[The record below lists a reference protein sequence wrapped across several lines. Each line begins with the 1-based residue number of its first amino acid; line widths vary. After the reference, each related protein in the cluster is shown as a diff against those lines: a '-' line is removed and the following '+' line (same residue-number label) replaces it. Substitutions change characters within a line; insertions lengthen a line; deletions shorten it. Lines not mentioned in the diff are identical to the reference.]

1 MQGRS
6 QGRINVGAPGPDGC
20 RRALPQ
26 NAQTM
31 HHLILRPGPE
41 LVLRAFRP
49 EPDELGPR
57 PKERNVTDRAHE
69 FLFEAITLHP
79 QATLADVFALMEAS
93 PLLKRIYRPS
103 FVDEL
108 CAEAIKGPADGE
120 QQPAH
125 DRIEYLELFAEWGL
139 DTHSQ
144 TYSGTTRLRL
154 HGVGPVL
161 QEDHPEERKRKGERI
176 EWAVSLTP
184 LRSLLALPVRVNHS
198 VRITEGDQAAQ
209 AWMQEIGRAQVEDV
223 TLGQVIEGLLW
234 ELSFHGGPA
243 EQEAV
248 AEGLRQQVAE
258 LKDGTAKTY
267 SSDEVFERLGL
278 PGCDGLF
285 DEFGGHKPREVD
297 QALRDIG
304 DTENAADWIAR
315 KFEGRVVVKP
325 EFRHLNG
332 REFRRARQDLR
343 R

>member
-1 MQGRS
+1 MRRRS
-6 QGRINVGAPGPDGC
+6 QRRIILCAPGPDTR

-31 HHLILRPGPE
+31 HHLILRSGPE

-103 FVDEL
+103 FVGDL
-108 CAEAIKGPADGE
+108 CAEASKGPVHGE
-120 QQPAH
+120 QPAH
-125 DRIEYLELFAEWGL
+125 DRIEYLELYAQWGL
-139 DTHSQ
+139 DTHTQ
-144 TYSGTTRLRL
+144 TYSSTTRLRL
-154 HGVGPVL
+154 HGVGPVQ
-161 QEDHPEERKRKGERI
+161 QEDHPEEHKRKGERI

-184 LRSLLALPVRVNHS
+184 LRELLALPVRVNHS
-198 VRITEGDQAAQ
+198 MRITEDDQAAQ

>member
-1 MQGRS
+1 
-6 QGRINVGAPGPDGC
+6 
-20 RRALPQ
+20 
-26 NAQTM
+26 
-31 HHLILRPGPE
+31 
-41 LVLRAFRP
+41 
-49 EPDELGPR
+49 
-57 PKERNVTDRAHE
+57 
-69 FLFEAITLHP
+69 
-79 QATLADVFALMEAS
+79 
-93 PLLKRIYRPS
+93 
-103 FVDEL
+103 
-108 CAEAIKGPADGE
+108 
-120 QQPAH
+120 
-125 DRIEYLELFAEWGL
+125 
-139 DTHSQ
+139 
-144 TYSGTTRLRL
+144 
-154 HGVGPVL
+154 
-161 QEDHPEERKRKGERI
+161 ERI

-198 VRITEGDQAAQ
+198 VRITEDDQAAQ
-209 AWMQEIGRAQVEDV
+209 AWMREIGRAQVEDV

-278 PGCDGLF
+278 PGCEGLF
-285 DEFGGHKPREVD
+285 DEFGGHKPRDVD
-297 QALRDIG
+297 RALRDIG

-343 R
+343 

>member
-1 MQGRS
+1 
-6 QGRINVGAPGPDGC
+6 
-20 RRALPQ
+20 
-26 NAQTM
+26 M

-49 EPDELGPR
+49 EPDELGPH
-57 PKERNVTDRAHE
+57 PKERKVTDRAHE
-69 FLFEAITLHP
+69 LLFEAITLHP
-79 QATLADVFALMEAS
+79 HATLADVFGLMEAS

-108 CAEAIKGPADGE
+108 CAEASKGPAHGE

-125 DRIEYLELFAEWGL
+125 DRIEYLELYAEWGL
-139 DTHSQ
+139 DTHTQ

-161 QEDHPEERKRKGERI
+161 KEDHPEEHKRKGERI

-184 LRSLLALPVRVNHS
+184 LCELLALPVGVNHG
-198 VRITEGDQAAQ
+198 VRITEDDRAAQ
-209 AWMQEIGRAQVEDV
+209 AWMREIGRAQVEDV

-234 ELSFHGGPA
+234 ELSFHGGPS

-248 AEGLRQQVAE
+248 SEELSRRVAE
-258 LKDGTAKTY
+258 VDGGTAKTV
-267 SSDEVFERLGL
+267 SADEVFERLGL
-278 PGCDGLF
+278 PGCEGLF
-285 DEFGGHKPREVD
+285 DEFGGHRPREVD

>member
-1 MQGRS
+1 MRRRS
-6 QGRINVGAPGPDGC
+6 QRRIILGAPGPDTR

-57 PKERNVTDRAHE
+57 PKERKVTDRAHE

-108 CAEAIKGPADGE
+108 CAEASKGPAHGE
-120 QQPAH
+120 QPAH
-125 DRIEYLELFAEWGL
+125 DRIETLELYAKWGL
-139 DTHSQ
+139 DTHTQ

-161 QEDHPEERKRKGERI
+161 QEDHPEEHKRKGERI

-184 LRSLLALPVRVNHS
+184 LRELLALPVRVNHS
-198 VRITEGDQAAQ
+198 MRITEDDQAAQ
-209 AWMQEIGRAQVEDV
+209 VSMSTD
-223 TLGQVIEGLLW
+223 L
-234 ELSFHGGPA
+234 
-243 EQEAV
+243 
-248 AEGLRQQVAE
+248 
-258 LKDGTAKTY
+258 DGHAP
-267 SSDEVFERLGL
+267 VFDRL
-278 PGCDGLF
+278 D
-285 DEFGGHKPREVD
+285 
-297 QALRDIG
+297 
-304 DTENAADWIAR
+304 
-315 KFEGRVVVKP
+315 
-325 EFRHLNG
+325 
-332 REFRRARQDLR
+332 
-343 R
+343 